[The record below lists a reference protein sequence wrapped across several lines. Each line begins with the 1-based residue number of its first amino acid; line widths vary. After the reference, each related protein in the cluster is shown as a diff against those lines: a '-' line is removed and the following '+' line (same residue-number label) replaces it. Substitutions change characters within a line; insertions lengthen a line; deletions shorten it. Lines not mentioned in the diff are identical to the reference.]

1 MSDVT
6 NKINYLK
13 KLYREIV
20 LGFSAFDYAGQPIFI
35 KHFSE
40 LDNGDLESE
49 RLNSFNI
56 GKERGLQDREEKM
69 SLLIKE
75 GYWSRDKEDEI
86 SKIKKEISDYEM
98 LLKNLVIKRQI
109 ISTKD
114 KIRNLNRK
122 LEEIHQEKSEVFG
135 LCLEDFVEKKMNE
148 LTIYNSFYKN
158 KTLNERLFS
167 EEEFDRLPEIEIS
180 KLVGL
185 LNNFYINFS
194 HSEIKKICACHFF
207 ISIFGLCEDDAFNFF
222 GKRICDLSILQIN
235 LFSQGRYFKSL
246 MQSRND
252 QGMPPSDV
260 MDDPDKMI
268 EWYDQMSHGPKAE
281 SDGVSYFGASK
292 SELQEMAGGKAIDM
306 QDFAKKKNN
315 SMSTKDFIEM
325 HGI

>member
-1 MSDVT
+1 MSDVA

-20 LGFSAFDYAGQPIFI
+20 LGFSTFDYAGKPIFI

-40 LDNGDLESE
+40 LDNGDIESE
-49 RLNSFNI
+49 RLKCFNT

-69 SLLIKE
+69 ALLIKE
-75 GYWSRDKEDEI
+75 GYWSREKEEEI
-86 SKIKKEISDYEM
+86 NKIKKEVSDYEM
-98 LLKNLVIKRQI
+98 LLKNLVVKRQI
-109 ISTKD
+109 MTTKD
-114 KIRNLNRK
+114 KIRNLNKK
-122 LEEIHQEKSEVFG
+122 LEDIAQEKAEVFG
-135 LCLEDFVEKKMNE
+135 LCLEDFVDKKMNE
-148 LTIYNSFYKN
+148 LTIYNSFFKN
-158 KTLNERLFS
+158 KNLTEKLFS
-167 EEEFDRLPEIEIS
+167 EEEFDRLPEIEIG
-180 KLVGL
+180 KLVGI

-194 HSEIKKICACHFF
+194 HSEIKKVCACPFF

-252 QGMPPSDV
+252 QVMPPSDV

-268 EWYDQMSHGPKAE
+268 EWYDQMSNVPKGQ
-281 SDGVSYFGASK
+281 SDGVSYFGATK
-292 SELQEMAGGKAIDM
+292 AELQEMAGGKAIDV

-315 SMSTKDFIEM
+315 SMNTKDFIEM